1 MERFSQRE
9 SVLLGYNLQRQFINH
24 PSSSSNSQ
32 YGNSDIDFTDVF
44 GGPPRR
50 SSLQE
55 VRSSFAETTDSFVS
69 RNGDVDTKLSRNSL
83 SSLNEKSVFGD
94 ENVNR
99 RRYPRNDFFDD
110 IFRGNESLSSS
121 PRKHDRDPLS
131 STPGS
136 RVLSPAGLLPP
147 RVDPWNPSLP
157 AKFSLPA
164 KLSKR
169 TNLPTFNIHKNKDGA
184 SYGASNYAH
193 SPLSR
198 SAIHTDHVKDE
209 LTNDISRQSTLS
221 KELSLS
227 SEESSNS
234 TKHEETDTITNLK
247 SDSDSSNVP
256 TNGNKSH
263 FSIYKWARKGIP
275 FAMSLQG
282 ATKSRLEERCKLQ
295 RCSSA
300 NGLIV
305 NEGIARELRSETPHD
320 IDAPSFSSHLELNQ
334 QDNRFLF
341 SKSIQGEVEPCQ
353 NVEEY
358 TIFHITGLDTPSTHQ
373 VIVEDGPGYSVLEA
387 SIEIKHHYAPEMNL
401 SEKTKEGISVVTN
414 EDRKTE
420 LKPLRSLLSQNYDE
434 QRTDE
439 ITRKTGLKE
448 STAKCTKNTS
458 AVFHVSENVGDQDE
472 KRTTENKV
480 EVDKAVFQLSRD
492 SLEKNRLRGKVKEFV
507 KIFNHEGSEKPSFNL
522 NDSLNQSSG
531 RKERRKFKTDDT
543 TNEKMHSRNVNNR
556 NMPDASI
563 LVNKCLEQSEKQH
576 PETKANNLRSE
587 HVSSGRKDSSASTA
601 AYIPGGLKSTIAD
614 TDMSFPLIIELAKDE
629 GRELQTSDNHDE
641 VQVIDDKIQ
650 KLVGSSLASQLGLNL
665 SGSRSQVLWSGSGW
679 NPVPLVNIIER
690 NAVKRTYQKA
700 LLCLHP
706 DKLQQKGAT
715 SHQKYTAEKVFDIL
729 QESWT
734 HFNTLGEF
742 TEGPTKKNLSRLSVI
757 TPVRSQNAKES
768 SSLWHHSLNSVPITC
783 LSFPFVCFGSE
794 LSFPEGSQN
803 SVPPVTWLCL
813 PSDTCQTDNVG
824 STSKVAA
831 KSYSFL

>member
-198 SAIHTDHVKDE
+198 SAIHTDH
-209 LTNDISRQSTLS
+209 STLS

-256 TNGNKSH
+256 TNGN
-263 FSIYKWARKGIP
+263 RIP

-341 SKSIQGEVEPCQ
+341 SKSIQG
-353 NVEEY
+353 Y

-507 KIFNHEGSEKPSFNL
+507 KIFNQK
-522 NDSLNQSSG
+522 SSG

-556 NMPDASI
+556 NKPDASI

-614 TDMSFPLIIELAKDE
+614 TDMSFPWYVIIIELAKDE

-650 KLVGSSLASQLGLNL
+650 KWSKGKEGNIRSLL
-665 SGSRSQVLWSGSGW
+665 STLQYVSLWSGSGW

-734 HFNTLGEF
+734 HFNTLGE
-742 TEGPTKKNLSRLSVI
+742 V
-757 TPVRSQNAKES
+757 
-768 SSLWHHSLNSVPITC
+768 
-783 LSFPFVCFGSE
+783 
-794 LSFPEGSQN
+794 
-803 SVPPVTWLCL
+803 
-813 PSDTCQTDNVG
+813 
-824 STSKVAA
+824 
-831 KSYSFL
+831 

>member
-69 RNGDVDTKLSRNSL
+69 RNGDVDTKLSRNNL

-121 PRKHDRDPLS
+121 PRKHDRDSLS

-198 SAIHTDHVKDE
+198 SAIQTDRDRDE

-256 TNGNKSH
+256 TNGNQSH

-275 FAMSLQG
+275 FAMSHQG
-282 ATKSRLEERCKLQ
+282 ATKSRLEE
-295 RCSSA
+295 
-300 NGLIV
+300 N
-305 NEGIARELRSETPHD
+305 
-320 IDAPSFSSHLELNQ
+320 SHLELNQ

-341 SKSIQGEVEPCQ
+341 SKSIQGGVEQCQ
-353 NVEEY
+353 NVED

-401 SEKTKEGISVVTN
+401 TEKTKEGISVVTN
-414 EDRKTE
+414 EDRRTE

-458 AVFHVSENVGDQDE
+458 TVFHVSENVGDQDE

-480 EVDKAVFQLSRD
+480 EVDKAVFQFSPTKSRD
-492 SLEKNRLRGKVKEFV
+492 SLEKNRLRGK
-507 KIFNHEGSEKPSFNL
+507 
-522 NDSLNQSSG
+522 SSG
-531 RKERRKFKTDDT
+531 RKERRKFKTEDT

-556 NMPDASI
+556 NMPDASSI
-563 LVNKCLEQSEKQH
+563 LVNKCLE
-576 PETKANNLRSE
+576 
-587 HVSSGRKDSSASTA
+587 
-601 AYIPGGLKSTIAD
+601 
-614 TDMSFPLIIELAKDE
+614 
-629 GRELQTSDNHDE
+629 
-641 VQVIDDKIQ
+641 
-650 KLVGSSLASQLGLNL
+650 SSLRNNILRQRQTTSGPNTFLLDVRIVQRQLQLTF
-665 SGSRSQVLWSGSGW
+665 
-679 NPVPLVNIIER
+679 LV
-690 NAVKRTYQKA
+690 A
-700 LLCLHP
+700 
-706 DKLQQKGAT
+706 
-715 SHQKYTAEKVFDIL
+715 
-729 QESWT
+729 
-734 HFNTLGEF
+734 
-742 TEGPTKKNLSRLSVI
+742 
-757 TPVRSQNAKES
+757 
-768 SSLWHHSLNSVPITC
+768 
-783 LSFPFVCFGSE
+783 
-794 LSFPEGSQN
+794 
-803 SVPPVTWLCL
+803 
-813 PSDTCQTDNVG
+813 
-824 STSKVAA
+824 
-831 KSYSFL
+831 

>member
-69 RNGDVDTKLSRNSL
+69 RNGDVDNSL
-83 SSLNEKSVFGD
+83 SSLNEQSVFGD

-121 PRKHDRDPLS
+121 PRKHDRDSLS

-198 SAIHTDHVKDE
+198 SAIHTDRDRDE

-221 KELSLS
+221 KEQSLS

-247 SDSDSSNVP
+247 
-256 TNGNKSH
+256 
-263 FSIYKWARKGIP
+263 R
-275 FAMSLQG
+275 
-282 ATKSRLEERCKLQ
+282 ATKSRLEEKCKLQ

-353 NVEEY
+353 NVEEHNFSY
-358 TIFHITGLDTPSTHQ
+358 
-373 VIVEDGPGYSVLEA
+373 
-387 SIEIKHHYAPEMNL
+387 NW
-401 SEKTKEGISVVTN
+401 
-414 EDRKTE
+414 
-420 LKPLRSLLSQNYDE
+420 NYDE

-448 STAKCTKNTS
+448 ITAKCTKNTS

-480 EVDKAVFQLSRD
+480 EVDKDVFQFSPTKSRD
-492 SLEKNRLRGKVKEFV
+492 SLEKNRLRGK
-507 KIFNHEGSEKPSFNL
+507 
-522 NDSLNQSSG
+522 SSG
-531 RKERRKFKTDDT
+531 RKERRKFKTEDT

-563 LVNKCLEQSEKQH
+563 LVNKCLQQ
-576 PETKANNLRSE
+576 
-587 HVSSGRKDSSASTA
+587 DSSASTA

-614 TDMSFPLIIELAKDE
+614 TDMSFPLITELAKDE

-650 KLVGSSLASQLGLNL
+650 KWSKGKEGNIRSLL
-665 SGSRSQVLWSGSGW
+665 STLQYVLWSGSGW
-679 NPVPLVNIIER
+679 NPVPLVSIIER

-715 SHQKYTAEKVFDIL
+715 AHQKYTAEKVFDIL

-734 HFNTLGEF
+734 HFNTLGE
-742 TEGPTKKNLSRLSVI
+742 V
-757 TPVRSQNAKES
+757 
-768 SSLWHHSLNSVPITC
+768 
-783 LSFPFVCFGSE
+783 
-794 LSFPEGSQN
+794 
-803 SVPPVTWLCL
+803 
-813 PSDTCQTDNVG
+813 
-824 STSKVAA
+824 
-831 KSYSFL
+831 

>member
-198 SAIHTDHVKDE
+198 SAIHTDHVRDE

-256 TNGNKSH
+256 TNGNQSH

-282 ATKSRLEERCKLQ
+282 ATKSRLEEKCKLQ

-305 NEGIARELRSETPHD
+305 SEGIARELRSETPHD

-353 NVEEY
+353 NVED

-480 EVDKAVFQLSRD
+480 EVDKAVFQFSPTKSRD
-492 SLEKNRLRGKVKEFV
+492 SLEK
-507 KIFNHEGSEKPSFNL
+507 
-522 NDSLNQSSG
+522 
-531 RKERRKFKTDDT
+531 
-543 TNEKMHSRNVNNR
+543 
-556 NMPDASI
+556 
-563 LVNKCLEQSEKQH
+563 KQ
-576 PETKANNLRSE
+576 T
-587 HVSSGRKDSSASTA
+587 
-601 AYIPGGLKSTIAD
+601 
-614 TDMSFPLIIELAKDE
+614 
-629 GRELQTSDNHDE
+629 
-641 VQVIDDKIQ
+641 
-650 KLVGSSLASQLGLNL
+650 
-665 SGSRSQVLWSGSGW
+665 
-679 NPVPLVNIIER
+679 
-690 NAVKRTYQKA
+690 
-700 LLCLHP
+700 
-706 DKLQQKGAT
+706 
-715 SHQKYTAEKVFDIL
+715 
-729 QESWT
+729 
-734 HFNTLGEF
+734 
-742 TEGPTKKNLSRLSVI
+742 
-757 TPVRSQNAKES
+757 
-768 SSLWHHSLNSVPITC
+768 
-783 LSFPFVCFGSE
+783 
-794 LSFPEGSQN
+794 
-803 SVPPVTWLCL
+803 
-813 PSDTCQTDNVG
+813 
-824 STSKVAA
+824 
-831 KSYSFL
+831 